1 MPHFKVRE
9 IRINDG
15 HYMPAYQKRIKTK
28 NLSFFFTFEHYR
40 RKDVQIVLLSFLFLF
55 FCYFFI

>member
-15 HYMPAYQKRIKTK
+15 HYMPAYQKRIKMK
-28 NLSFFFTFEHYR
+28 NWSFLFIFKHYR
-40 RKDVQIVLLSFLFLF
+40 RKVVQIVFVCLLFYLLF
-55 FCYFFI
+55 F